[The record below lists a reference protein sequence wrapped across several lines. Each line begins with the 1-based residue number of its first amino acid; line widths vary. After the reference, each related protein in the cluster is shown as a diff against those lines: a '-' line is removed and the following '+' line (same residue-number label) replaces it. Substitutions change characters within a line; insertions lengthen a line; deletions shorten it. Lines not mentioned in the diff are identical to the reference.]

1 MTKKEFLKTKA
12 STNTKSLALVSWI
25 MLILCVLTMGYSIY
39 NSNFGDMRKIP
50 VFNII
55 LGDKAETLDEELTE
69 AIQYDNSLLS
79 HQQQAAENLS
89 EKFSFSNFT
98 LFVEI
103 TDNGDLDEFSDIVS
117 TYLTVVTAAAIV
129 SAAITLLSVIFK
141 NNYILIFS
149 LLLSVATAFISGTL
163 PLILTVI
170 LHIALF
176 VLFLLINKEY
186 KKYKNT

>member
-12 STNTKSLALVSWI
+12 SPNTKTLALVSWI
-25 MLILCVLTMGYSIY
+25 ILVLCVLTMGYSVY
-39 NSNFGDMRKIP
+39 NSNYGDMRKIP

-55 LGDKAETLDEELTE
+55 LGDKAEALDEELTE

-89 EKFSFSNFT
+89 ENFSFSNFT

-117 TYLTVVTAAAIV
+117 TYLTIVTAAAIV

-141 NNYILIFS
+141 NNYVLIFS

-186 KKYKNT
+186 KKHKNS

>member
-25 MLILCVLTMGYSIY
+25 ILVLCVITMGYSVY
-39 NSNFGDMRKIP
+39 NSNYGDMRKIP
-50 VFNII
+50 VFNIV
-55 LGDKAETLDEELTE
+55 LGDKAEVLDDELTE

-79 HQQQAAENLS
+79 HQQRAAENLS
-89 EKFSFSNFT
+89 KRFSFSNFL

-117 TYLTVVTAAAIV
+117 TYLTIVTAAAIV
-129 SAAITLLSVIFK
+129 SAAITLLAVIFK
-141 NNYILIFS
+141 NNYVLILS
-149 LLLSVATAFISGTL
+149 LLLSVASCFISGTL

-176 VLFLLINKEY
+176 VLFILINMEY
-186 KKYKNT
+186 KKYRNS